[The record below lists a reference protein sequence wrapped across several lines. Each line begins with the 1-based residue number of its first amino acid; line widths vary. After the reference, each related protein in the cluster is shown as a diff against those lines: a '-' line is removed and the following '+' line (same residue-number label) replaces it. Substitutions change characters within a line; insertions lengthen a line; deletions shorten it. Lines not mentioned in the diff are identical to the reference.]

1 MLTRPCRVS
10 FLFDQGKIGFSS
22 CAQWLL
28 FFFLRFFCWLSWIGD
43 GKREGWL
50 DKNNRSSL
58 FVCSVLVCS
67 VWVLLL
73 ILFFLCVSII
83 LVHPPC
89 LSHHHSGTNGFNWLM
104 MMVIDHTYTLVQLD
118 GFHSDWLKCE
128 MGPPYSMI
136 TDHSDSLDNI
146 QHIFALFTRYS
157 FHSFTLC
164 SGVVDISHPSLFL
177 LLSFPSSSFDEA
189 LVFLSFSLFSLTR
202 WTRRSKKKWDKRA
215 NVKKRC
221 ARTEEARGES
231 RAGQGRGSGI
241 DRGSSKPM
249 FSFVSIPSFIHT
261 FIPST
266 FFFRGGQFKHNWFNF
281 NNIHYKSTEWGH
293 CTRAIWD
300 HAQKQAE
307 REKKK
312 KKDEKKKVTVR
323 KIMPGNGRPIL
334 ISIISALVFVLTVC

>member
-1 MLTRPCRVS
+1 
-10 FLFDQGKIGFSS
+10 
-22 CAQWLL
+22 
-28 FFFLRFFCWLSWIGD
+28 
-43 GKREGWL
+43 
-50 DKNNRSSL
+50 
-58 FVCSVLVCS
+58 
-67 VWVLLL
+67 
-73 ILFFLCVSII
+73 
-83 LVHPPC
+83 
-89 LSHHHSGTNGFNWLM
+89 
-104 MMVIDHTYTLVQLD
+104 
-118 GFHSDWLKCE
+118 
-128 MGPPYSMI
+128 MI

-164 SGVVDISHPSLFL
+164 RGVVDISHPSLFL

-249 FSFVSIPSFIHT
+249 FSFVSIPSFIHI

-266 FFFRGGQFKHNWFNF
+266 FFSGEANSNTIDSISITSITK
-281 NNIHYKSTEWGH
+281 
-293 CTRAIWD
+293 
-300 HAQKQAE
+300 AQSEGIAQGPYGTMRKNK
-307 REKKK
+307 RKGKKK
-312 KKDEKKKVTVR
+312 EKR
-323 KIMPGNGRPIL
+323 
-334 ISIISALVFVLTVC
+334 